1 MNEFCMFFEEALK
14 VAIEAERDAFFTYF
28 NGMKKVEDKSAKV
41 LLKELAKDELEH
53 KYKLELAL
61 LDEEYVE
68 QLGDGKIPDG
78 FSIAEFLVEK
88 NKINENSTLQ
98 EIYAYAISSEKKA
111 IQFYTNLMNSCKG
124 SQMEYLFE
132 KLRDEEKK
140 HLDKLEKEYEEIFM
154 QEN

>member
-1 MNEFCMFFEEALK
+1 MDNFCMFFEEALR
-14 VAIEAERDAFFTYF
+14 VAIEAERDAFFTYY
-28 NGMKKVEDKSAKV
+28 NGIKKVDNKSAKV
-41 LLKELAKDELEH
+41 LLKDLAKDELEH

-61 LDEEYVE
+61 LDEDYVE
-68 QLGDGKIPDG
+68 ELGEGKIPEG

-88 NKINENSTLQ
+88 DKINKNSTLQ

-124 SQMEYLFE
+124 SKMEYLFE

-140 HLDKLEKEYEEIFM
+140 HLDKLEKEYEETFM

>member
-28 NGMKKVEDKSAKV
+28 NAMKKVEDKSAKA
-41 LLKELAKDELEH
+41 LLKDLAKDELEH

-61 LDEEYVE
+61 LDEEFVE
-68 QLGDGKIPDG
+68 ELGDGKIPEG
-78 FSIAEFLVEK
+78 FSIAEFIVEK
-88 NKINENSTLQ
+88 DKIDEKSSLQ
-98 EIYAYAISSEKKA
+98 SIYAYAISSEKKA
-111 IQFYTNLMNSCKG
+111 IKFYTNLMNSCKG
-124 SQMEYLFE
+124 SKMEYLFE

-140 HLDKLEKEYEEIFM
+140 HLEKLENEYEDTFM